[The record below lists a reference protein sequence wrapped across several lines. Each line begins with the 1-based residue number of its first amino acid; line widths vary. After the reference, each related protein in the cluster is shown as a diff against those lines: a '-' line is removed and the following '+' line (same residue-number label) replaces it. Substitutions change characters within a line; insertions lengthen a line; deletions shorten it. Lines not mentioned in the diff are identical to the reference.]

1 MYVRMSSTPCS
12 KCSAPVPAG
21 ARYCPRCGHEVGAP
35 VPTGADPSEER
46 WPNKSR
52 MPVAGI
58 LFLIAAVLGPIIVVG
73 GIYTGNAFLIVS
85 GIFVCA
91 VLVLLLMLGM
101 VF

>member
-1 MYVRMSSTPCS
+1 
-12 KCSAPVPAG
+12 VPAG
-21 ARYCPRCGHEVGAP
+21 ARYCPRCGHEVGAA
-35 VPTGADPSEER
+35 VPTGANPEER

-73 GIYTGNAFLIVS
+73 GIYTGNGFLIVS

-91 VLVLLLMLGM
+91 ILVLLLLLGM

>member
-1 MYVRMSSTPCS
+1 MSSTPCS
-12 KCSAPVPAG
+12 KCSAAVPAN
-21 ARYCPRCGHEVGAP
+21 ARYCARCGHEVGAP
-35 VPTGADPSEER
+35 VPTGANPSEKP
-46 WPNKSR
+46 WPTKSR

-73 GIYTGNAFLIVS
+73 GIYTGNGFLIVS

-91 VLVLLLMLGM
+91 MLVLLLLLGM

>member
-1 MYVRMSSTPCS
+1 MSSTPCS

-35 VPTGADPSEER
+35 APASSSTSEQR
-46 WPNKSR
+46 WSNKSR

-73 GIYTGNAFLIVS
+73 GIYTGNGFLIVG
-85 GIFVCA
+85 GILVCA
-91 VLVLLLMLGM
+91 VLVILLLLGM